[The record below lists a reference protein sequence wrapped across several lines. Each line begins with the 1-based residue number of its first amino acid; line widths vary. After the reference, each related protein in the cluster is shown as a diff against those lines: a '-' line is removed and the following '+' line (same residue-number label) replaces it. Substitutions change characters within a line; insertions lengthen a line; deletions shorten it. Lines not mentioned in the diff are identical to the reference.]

1 MNKECEITRDLIP
14 LYIDHIASD
23 ASRDYVEEHVAHC
36 PECQKI
42 LNDMQSHITLPID
55 YSERLEEAKPI
66 TKLKKTINRKII
78 ITATICVLIVLT
90 FVSSIYISTKITYDI
105 PSSDVTFYEANGKL
119 LMKYKGHG
127 VLLYSAYASN
137 IDNSPTKEWH
147 ISFTQTFFERYVQPL
162 YKKDKPQVLDST
174 KEVKAVYDQDGHI
187 LWQNKSLPNNE

>member
-1 MNKECEITRDLIP
+1 MLLETMLKNMLRIVLNAKNPKR
-14 LYIDHIASD
+14 YAIA
-23 ASRDYVEEHVAHC
+23 YH
-36 PECQKI
+36 
-42 LNDMQSHITLPID
+42 TPID

-66 TKLKKTINRKII
+66 TKLKETINRKII

-119 LMKYKGHG
+119 LMKYKDHG
-127 VLLYSAYASN
+127 ALLYSAYASH
-137 IDNSPTKEWH
+137 IENSPTKEWH

-187 LWQNKSLPNNE
+187 LWQNKSLPNNDMIP

>member
-90 FVSSIYISTKITYDI
+90 FVSSTYISTKITYDI

-127 VLLYSAYASN
+127 ALL
-137 IDNSPTKEWH
+137 IVPMPP
-147 ISFTQTFFERYVQPL
+147 ISRTVQQ
-162 YKKDKPQVLDST
+162 KN
-174 KEVKAVYDQDGHI
+174 GI
-187 LWQNKSLPNNE
+187 

>member
-1 MNKECEITRDLIP
+1 
-14 LYIDHIASD
+14 
-23 ASRDYVEEHVAHC
+23 
-36 PECQKI
+36 
-42 LNDMQSHITLPID
+42 MQSHITLPID

-127 VLLYSAYASN
+127 ALLYSAYASN

-162 YKKDKPQVLDST
+162 YKKDKPQVLETKAYPIMSKLFSYSSNKLMISSLVIVVITPSLPST
-174 KEVKAVYDQDGHI
+174 KASARFFFCSWMFWIFSSIESFMM
-187 LWQNKSLPNNE
+187 SL